1 MNKNRA
7 TIITGGGKGIG
18 KAICQTLASS
28 SNLVIVGRDQNALQN
43 VSSDIQASG
52 GVCHFVVGDVK
63 DPRTAKE
70 AIDQVLKNGWQLHSL
85 VCNAGIGGGGNTDS
99 YAANK
104 WMEMFDVNVHGTF
117 WFVQAALP
125 LMLSHSQG
133 KICIVSSVAG
143 VKGFKRQA
151 AYSASKHAL
160 VGLAKSLALEY
171 GKKGIITIPVCPAF
185 VMTDM
190 TERVIAGLERYQN
203 LSRADAEAKV
213 RSTNPL
219 NKIITPE
226 EVAEAVALI
235 CAGKLDHMNGNPLVL
250 NGGE

>member
-1 MNKNRA
+1 MRA
-7 TIITGGGKGIG
+7 TIVTGGGKGIG
-18 KAICQTLASS
+18 KAICETLAAA
-28 SNLVIVGRDQNALQN
+28 SNLVLVGRDLHALQS
-43 VSSDIQASG
+43 VCSLILSRG
-52 GVCHFVVGDVK
+52 GNAIAVAGDVK
-63 DPRTAKE
+63 DPKTAQD
-70 AIDQVLKNGWQLHSL
+70 AVDAVASNGWILENL
-85 VCNAGIGGGGNTDS
+85 ICNAGIGGGGNTDS
-99 YAANK
+99 FSGAK

-125 LMLSHSQG
+125 LMLANQKG

-190 TERVIAGLERYQN
+190 TERVIAGLEHYQK
-203 LSRADAEAKV
+203 LSRADAEAKI
-213 RSTNPL
+213 RALNPL
-219 NKIITPE
+219 NKIITPQ
-226 EVAEAVALI
+226 EVADVVALI
-235 CAGKLDHMNGNPLVL
+235 CEGKLDHMNGNPLVM

>member
-1 MNKNRA
+1 MRA
-7 TIITGGGKGIG
+7 TIVTGGGKGIG
-18 KAICQTLASS
+18 KAICLSLASS
-28 SNLVIVGRDQNALQN
+28 TNLVIVGRDQTALQD
-43 VSSDIQASG
+43 VSSLIASAG
-52 GVCHFVVGDVK
+52 GACEYVVGDVK
-63 DPRTAKE
+63 DPQTAKDAVE
-70 AIDQVLKNGWQLHSL
+70 TVNRNGWLLHAL
-85 VCNAGIGGGGNTDS
+85 VCNAGIGGGGNTDTFS
-99 YAANK
+99 ASK

-117 WFVQAALP
+117 HFIQAALP
-125 LMLSHSQG
+125 AMLSSAQG

-160 VGLAKSLALEY
+160 VGLARSLALEY
-171 GKKGIITIPVCPAF
+171 GKKGIITIPICPAF

-190 TERVIAGLERYQN
+190 TERVIAGLERHQH

-213 RSTNPL
+213 RATNPL

-226 EVAEAVALI
+226 EVADVVALI

>member
-1 MNKNRA
+1 MNTMRA
-7 TIITGGGKGIG
+7 TIVTGGGKGIG
-18 KAICQTLASS
+18 KAICLSLASS
-28 SNLVIVGRDQNALQN
+28 TNLVIVGRDQTALQD
-43 VSSDIQASG
+43 VSSLIASAG
-52 GVCHFVVGDVK
+52 GACEYVVGDVK
-63 DPRTAKE
+63 DPQTAKD
-70 AIDQVLKNGWQLHSL
+70 AVDKVSQRGWQLHSL
-85 VCNAGIGGGGNTDS
+85 VCNAGIGGGGNTDIFS
-99 YAANK
+99 ASR

-117 WFVQAALP
+117 HFIQAALP
-125 LMLSHSQG
+125 AMLKNAQG

-160 VGLAKSLALEY
+160 VGLARSLALEY

-190 TERVIAGLERYQN
+190 TERVIAGLERHQH

-213 RSTNPL
+213 RATNPL

-226 EVAEAVALI
+226 EVADAVALI

>member
-1 MNKNRA
+1 MNTTRA
-7 TIITGGGKGIG
+7 TIVTGGGKGIG
-18 KAICQTLASS
+18 KAICHALVSS
-28 SNLVIVGRDQNALQN
+28 SNLVIVGRDQSALQS
-43 VSSDIQASG
+43 VSSDIRALS
-52 GVCHFVVGDVK
+52 GVCHFVVGDIK
-63 DPRTAKE
+63 DPQTAKD
-70 AIDQVLKNGWQLHSL
+70 AIDKVLQNGWQLHSL
-85 VCNAGIGGGGNTDS
+85 VCNAGIGSGGNTD
-99 YAANK
+99 AFATNK

-125 LMLSHSQG
+125 LMLSRSEG

-151 AYSASKHAL
+151 AYCASKHAL

-171 GKKGIITIPVCPAF
+171 GKRGIITVPVCPAF

-190 TERVIAGLERYQN
+190 TERVIAGLERHQN

-226 EVAEAVALI
+226 EVADAVALI